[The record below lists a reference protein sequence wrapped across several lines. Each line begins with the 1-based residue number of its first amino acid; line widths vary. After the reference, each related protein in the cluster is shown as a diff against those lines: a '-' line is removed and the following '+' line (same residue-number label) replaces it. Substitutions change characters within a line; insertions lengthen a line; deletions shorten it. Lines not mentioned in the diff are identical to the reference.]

1 MADSAP
7 FFVTVVIAATAW
19 TFTHA
24 AERLSKTPYLKYSV
38 EEIKTDDKRSTYINI
53 SNISNITRDKTYKNV
68 NLLVTASPKDS
79 ITGGS
84 VIPYQPAFEGDQSW
98 TVAGRTFFFSFPA
111 IEPGWKFD
119 VSILHRMDDPVVIRL
134 STFDGQSFYAVRP
147 SLETY
152 LVENEMMII
161 LIFFGVAA
169 LALIIS
175 ILHSARQ
182 SQPTIPTTTLSMQ
195 ITTPPIPPV

>member
-38 EEIKTDDKRSTYINI
+38 EEIKADDKRSTYI
-53 SNISNITRDKTYKNV
+53 NISNITRDKTYKNV

-79 ITGGS
+79 IVGGS
-84 VIPYQPAFEGDQSW
+84 VIPYQPAFEGNESW

-119 VSILHRMDDPVVIRL
+119 VSILHRTDDPVVIRL

-147 SLETY
+147 SLETF
-152 LVENEMMII
+152 LVENEMTII
-161 LIFFGVAA
+161 LIFFCVAV

-175 ILHSARQ
+175 FLYSANQ
-182 SQPTIPTTTLSMQ
+182 SPPTNPTTTLSMQ
-195 ITTPPIPPV
+195 ITTPPIPPA

>member
-38 EEIKTDDKRSTYINI
+38 EDIKADDKRSTYIK
-53 SNISNITRDKTYKNV
+53 ISNITRDKTYKNV
-68 NLLVTASPKDS
+68 NLLVTASPKDT

-98 TVAGRTFFFSFPA
+98 TVAGRTFAFSFPA

-119 VSILHRMDDPVVIRL
+119 VSILHRTDDPVVIRL
-134 STFDGQSFYAVRP
+134 STFDSQSIYAVRP

-161 LIFFGVAA
+161 LIFFVTAA
-169 LALIIS
+169 LALVIS
-175 ILHSARQ
+175 FLYAASRSPPA
-182 SQPTIPTTTLSMQ
+182 TPTTTLSMQ
-195 ITTPPIPPV
+195 ITAPPVPPT